1 MAQERIAILVDGS
14 NMYHYLRELGLR
26 GLAEFD
32 YRAFAQF
39 LARGR
44 RVVSATYYIGKVRA
58 RGDAKSEE
66 LRRGQ
71 QRLVA
76 HLQRC
81 GWRIEYGHMLQNNG
95 VFQEK
100 GVDVHI
106 AVDLLIGAYTNTYD
120 TALLVSS
127 DTDLIPAVR
136 SVRRKRKK
144 IEYIGFAHR
153 PSFGLIKNVDR
164 TVTLRREDCAGFLK
178 VAADAQKTRRRV
190 RRKGGCEGRVG
201 LARRGYR
208 RPAVRSRKKSGIP
221 SPRGRGTG

>member
-1 MAQERIAILVDGS
+1 MAPERIVILVDGS
-14 NMYHYLRELGLR
+14 NMYHYMRELGLK

-32 YRAFAQF
+32 YGAFAQF
-39 LARGR
+39 IAHGR
-44 RVVSATYYIGKVRA
+44 NVVSATYYIGKVRA

-81 GWRIEYGHMLQNNG
+81 GWRIEYGHMLQNKG

-106 AVDLLIGAYTNTYD
+106 AVDLLIGAFTNAYD

-127 DTDLIPAVR
+127 DTDLIPAVH
-136 SVRRKRKK
+136 SVRRKKK
-144 IEYIGFAHR
+144 NIEYIGFAHR
-153 PSFGLIKNVDR
+153 PSFGLIKNVDS
-164 TVTLRREDCAGFLK
+164 TVTLRREDLAGFLK
-178 VAADAQKTRRRV
+178 SAGANEKTRRRT
-190 RRKGGCEGRVG
+190 RRKDGREGRVG
-201 LARRGYR
+201 LVKRKYHPQSSKA
-208 RPAVRSRKKSGIP
+208 RKKVGNP
-221 SPRGRGTG
+221 

>member
-1 MAQERIAILVDGS
+1 MPPERIIILVDGS
-14 NMYHYLRELGLR
+14 NMYHYLRELGFR

-81 GWRIEYGHMLQNNG
+81 GWRIEYGHMLQNKG

-106 AVDLLIGAYTNTYD
+106 AVDMMIGAYTNAYD
-120 TALLVSS
+120 AALLVSS
-127 DTDLIPAVR
+127 DTDLIPAVH
-136 SVRRKRKK
+136 SVRWKK
-144 IEYIGFAHR
+144 KKVEYIGFAHR
-153 PSFGLIKNVDR
+153 PSFGLIKNVDS
-164 TVTLRREDCAGFLK
+164 TVTLRSEDLAGFLK
-178 VAADAQKTRRRV
+178 TQHDNKKTRRRT
-190 RRKGGCEGRVG
+190 RRKDGREGRVG
-201 LARRGYR
+201 LAGKRYR
-208 RPAVRSRKKSGIP
+208 RPAARARKKSGK
-221 SPRGRGTG
+221 S